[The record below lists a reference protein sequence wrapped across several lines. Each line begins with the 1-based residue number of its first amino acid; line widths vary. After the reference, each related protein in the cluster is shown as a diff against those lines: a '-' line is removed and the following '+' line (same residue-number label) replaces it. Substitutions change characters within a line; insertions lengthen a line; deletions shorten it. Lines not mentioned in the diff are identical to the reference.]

1 MHRQIFS
8 FLFIYS
14 LNSLEGLNKTTFL
27 SFIIFSS
34 LVLGFLPRRLFLDL
48 IENVPNLL
56 IFDEDLILKF
66 KCIANINILK
76 NEHKLSVENWIDT
89 GGLELLN
96 NINSKPVSMPAKES
110 VNVLREGNKILE
122 TGQGDAKQLLKNMVS
137 DDPENF
143 EQVSSQISSVIN
155 DIATAVQP
163 EVSDSYLDGVIQ
175 EVFKAVEDKK
185 TELDKQIKEKDSKV
199 SKKKKK

>member
-1 MHRQIFS
+1 LITKE
-8 FLFIYS
+8 IVV
-14 LNSLEGLNKTTFL
+14 NDTTFKVTL
-27 SFIIFSS
+27 TDQVISQVDNLRS
-34 LVLGFLPRRLFLDL
+34 LY
-48 IENVPNLL
+48 
-56 IFDEDLILKF
+56 
-66 KCIANINILK
+66 A
-76 NEHKLSVENWIDT
+76 T
-89 GGLELLN
+89 
-96 NINSKPVSMPAKES
+96 
-110 VNVLREGNKILE
+110 
-122 TGQGDAKQLLKNMVS
+122 VS